1 MTPYCKQQQHN
12 CPTAPIPGTPPVMYS
27 CITSKSAIGSHRALQ
42 HVSSSTQRLHTCTPH
57 TPHTHAAEHPNTHPD
72 PRNPATT
79 AYQSTAQYTQLADI
93 YTNILTHTPPPQ
105 VYNCAPPP
113 PKGTPTAH
121 KSPTLGAAAS
131 SLLPKNLPRCPQQEA
146 KPCMR
151 SPAATASWH
160 SARLCCTC
168 RCSQCGSALSS
179 ASLLPLRASAR
190 LAASR
195 TALCAALQQ

>member
-113 PKGTPTAH
+113 PQRHTHSAQISNPWRCCFL
-121 KSPTLGAAAS
+121 PAAKKPPKMPSAGS
-131 SLLPKNLPRCPQQEA
+131 EALHALARCHCLVAQRQVVLHLPLLP
-146 KPCMR
+146 MR
-151 SPAATASWH
+151 QRLIQRKLTA
-160 SARLCCTC
+160 
-168 RCSQCGSALSS
+168 
-179 ASLLPLRASAR
+179 P
-190 LAASR
+190 
-195 TALCAALQQ
+195 